1 MTAPRVA
8 PFSAVRSDAAACYG
22 GVTPKGLWISLWR
35 RDSGAKRAALLV
47 RMPVRSPDRLLP
59 MLLFM
64 PDRDGPPVLF
74 TALADAQA
82 LAERVYVVDG
92 SQVSGLRGDVVALTC
107 EAVPKKAILNARPYM
122 PPRKVAAGGGY
133 VVRGTD
139 AGPEL
144 LLIHRRGAWDLPKGK
159 RDGGEG
165 WADCARREVREEL
178 GIRDLR
184 IVAPLGA
191 TVHGYEE
198 RGRYCVKPTRWY
210 AMTTPHT
217 RFTPQAAEGIEAV
230 EWVPYDEA
238 LARLSFDTLRTHARL
253 VRPVID
259 TIVAEGGA

>member
-1 MTAPRVA
+1 
-8 PFSAVRSDAAACYG
+8 
-22 GVTPKGLWISLWR
+22 
-35 RDSGAKRAALLV
+35 
-47 RMPVRSPDRLLP
+47 

-74 TALADAQA
+74 TSLADAQA
-82 LAERVYVVDG
+82 LADRVFVVDG
-92 SQVSGLRGDVVALTC
+92 AQITGLRGAVVTLTC
-107 EAVPKKAILNARPYM
+107 DEVPREAILNARPYM
-122 PPRKVAAGGGY
+122 PPRKVSAGGGY
-133 VVRGTD
+133 VVRQGA
-139 AGPEL
+139 AGPEV
-144 LLIHRRGAWDLPKGK
+144 LLIYRRGAWDLPKGK

-217 RFTPQAAEGIEAV
+217 QFTPQAEEGIEAV
-230 EWVPYDEA
+230 EWVAYDDA
-238 LARLSFDTLRTHARL
+238 LERLSFETLRTHARL
-253 VRPVID
+253 VRPVIE
-259 TIVAEGGA
+259 TLVAEECA

>member
-1 MTAPRVA
+1 MLRT
-8 PFSAVRSDAAACYG
+8 PFGADPVDNPKTLRFRRETGGCAEALRRRFPSAA
-22 GVTPKGLWISLWR
+22 
-35 RDSGAKRAALLV
+35 
-47 RMPVRSPDRLLP
+47 

-64 PDRDGPPVLF
+64 PDRPGAPVLF
-74 TALADAQA
+74 TSLADAQA
-82 LAERVYVVDG
+82 MADRVFVVDG
-92 SQVSGLRGDVVALTC
+92 SKVHGLRGDIVALTC
-107 EAVPKKAILNARPYM
+107 EEVPKKALLNARPYM
-122 PPRKVAAGGGY
+122 APRKVSAAGGY
-133 VVRGTD
+133 LVR
-139 AGPEL
+139 AGVEGRAEL
-144 LLIHRRGAWDLPKGK
+144 LLIYRRNAWDLPKGK